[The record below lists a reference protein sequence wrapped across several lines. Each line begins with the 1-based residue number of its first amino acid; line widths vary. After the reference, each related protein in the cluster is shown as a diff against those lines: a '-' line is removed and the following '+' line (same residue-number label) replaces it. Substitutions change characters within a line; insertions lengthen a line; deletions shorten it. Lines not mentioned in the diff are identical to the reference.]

1 MDIRALHEEALRS
14 THRFVA
20 AVGPDQWES
29 PTPCEAWNVRQLV
42 NHLVSGN
49 LWVDELGRG
58 RTIEEVGT
66 DLDGDLLGDD
76 PVAAH
81 QASVS
86 AAAGAF
92 AADGAMER
100 LWPLSYGARP
110 GRVYARQRF
119 IDVLIHGWDIGRAT
133 GEDPRL
139 PADLV
144 QECTDLITARPGIRA
159 QWGFADVTAGPGA
172 DPQARLLALTGRRS

>member
-1 MDIRALHEEALRS
+1 MDIRTLHAEALRS
-14 THRFVA
+14 THRFVT
-20 AVGPDQWES
+20 AVGPDQWQA
-29 PTPCEAWNVRQLV
+29 PTPCEDWNVRQLV

-49 LWVDELGRG
+49 LWVGELGRG

-66 DLDGDLLGDD
+66 GLDGDLLGDD

-81 QASVS
+81 EASVV
-86 AAAGAF
+86 AATDAF
-92 AADGAMER
+92 AEDDAMER

-119 IDVLIHGWDIGRAT
+119 IDVLIHGWDLGVAAGR
-133 GEDPRL
+133 DPLL

-144 QECTDLITARPGIRA
+144 EACAELLTARPQLR
-159 QWGFADVTAGPGA
+159 QQLGFADVEAGPA
-172 DPQARLLALTGRRS
+172 DDPQTRLLALTGRRA